1 MPLPYGL
8 LLCTILLTILSVI
21 RFTALRGLAER
32 LDRTMALALSVT
44 DRLRDDILEGSFPP
58 GERLIELQLTERY
71 SVGRAAIRAALVE
84 LEVEG
89 LVQREANRGA
99 TVRRISVAEA
109 VEISEARGV
118 LEGLVARLAAERATG
133 ADRDELRALI
143 DEMTSAVEDD
153 DRLRYSKLN
162 RVLHATLRR
171 IARHQ
176 VADDLVANLR
186 NRAAHHQ
193 FRLALV
199 PGRAPE
205 SLAQH
210 RAIVTAVVAGDPA
223 AAERA
228 MRGHLA
234 SVVDVLRQWEAYDG
248 LI

>member
-1 MPLPYGL
+1 MG
-8 LLCTILLTILSVI
+8 V
-21 RFTALRGLAER
+21 
-32 LDRTMALALSVT
+32 ALSVT
-44 DRLRDDILEGSFPP
+44 DRLRDDILEGGFPP

-71 SVGRAAIRAALVE
+71 GVGRAAIRAALVE

-118 LEGLVARLAAERATG
+118 LEGLVARLAAERATE
-133 ADRDELRALI
+133 AERAELRDLI
-143 DEMTSAVEDD
+143 DEMTDAVERD

-162 RVLHATLRR
+162 RTLHGTLRH

-199 PGRAPE
+199 PGRAAE

-210 RAIVTAVVAGDPA
+210 RAIVAAVTAGDAP

-228 MRGHLA
+228 MRDHLA

-248 LI
+248 LV

>member
-1 MPLPYGL
+1 MG
-8 LLCTILLTILSVI
+8 V
-21 RFTALRGLAER
+21 
-32 LDRTMALALSVT
+32 ALSVT
-44 DRLRDDILEGSFPP
+44 DRLRDDILGGTFPP

-71 SVGRAAIRAALVE
+71 GVGRAAIRAALVE

-99 TVRRISVAEA
+99 TVRRITVAEA
-109 VEISEARGV
+109 IEISEARGV
-118 LEGLVARLAAERATG
+118 LEGLLARLAAERCTDAE
-133 ADRDELRALI
+133 RDELRGLV
-143 DEMTSAVEDD
+143 DEMTEAVADD

-162 RVLHATLRR
+162 QTLHATLRR
-171 IARHQ
+171 IARHR

-210 RAIVTAVVAGDPA
+210 RAIVDAVVAGDAA
-223 AAERA
+223 AAEQA
-228 MRGHLA
+228 MRDHLA
-234 SVVDVLRQWEAYDG
+234 SVVDVLRQWEAFDTR
-248 LI
+248 IH

>member
-1 MPLPYGL
+1 MG
-8 LLCTILLTILSVI
+8 V
-21 RFTALRGLAER
+21 
-32 LDRTMALALSVT
+32 ALSVT
-44 DRLRDDILEGSFPP
+44 DRLRDDILEGAFPP

-71 SVGRAAIRAALVE
+71 GVGRAAIRAALVE

-118 LEGLVARLAAERATG
+118 LEGLVARLAAERATD
-133 ADRDELRALI
+133 ADRDELRRLI
-143 DEMTSAVEDD
+143 DEMTEAVEQD

-162 RVLHATLRR
+162 RTLHATIRR
-171 IARHQ
+171 VARHR

-210 RAIVTAVVAGDPA
+210 RAIVAAVTAGDPA
-223 AAERA
+223 AAEQA
-228 MRGHLA
+228 MRDHLA

-248 LI
+248 MV

>member
-1 MPLPYGL
+1 MG
-8 LLCTILLTILSVI
+8 V
-21 RFTALRGLAER
+21 
-32 LDRTMALALSVT
+32 ALSVT
-44 DRLRDDILEGSFPP
+44 DRLRDDILEGGFPP

-71 SVGRAAIRAALVE
+71 GVGRAAIRAALVE

-118 LEGLVARLAAERATG
+118 LEGLVARLAAERATE
-133 ADRDELRALI
+133 AERAELSGLI
-143 DEMTSAVEDD
+143 DEMTEAVEQD

-162 RVLHATLRR
+162 RTLHGTLRR
-171 IARHQ
+171 IARHR

-210 RAIVTAVVAGDPA
+210 RAIVAAVASGDA
-223 AAERA
+223 QAAERA
-228 MRGHLA
+228 MRDHLA
-234 SVVDVLRQWEAYDG
+234 SVVQVLRQWEAYDG
-248 LI
+248 LV

>member
-1 MPLPYGL
+1 MG
-8 LLCTILLTILSVI
+8 
-21 RFTALRGLAER
+21 
-32 LDRTMALALSVT
+32 LALSVT
-44 DRLRDDILEGSFPP
+44 DRLRDDILDGAFPP

-71 SVGRAAIRAALVE
+71 GVGRAAIRAALVE

-118 LEGLVARLAAERATG
+118 LEGLVARLAAERATS
-133 ADRDELRALI
+133 AERVELSALI
-143 DEMTSAVEDD
+143 DEMTEAVADD

-210 RAIVTAVVAGDPA
+210 RAIVAAVIAGEPA

-228 MRGHLA
+228 MRDHLA
-234 SVVDVLRQWEAYDG
+234 SVVDVLRQWEVYDG
-248 LI
+248 LV

>member
-1 MPLPYGL
+1 MG
-8 LLCTILLTILSVI
+8 V
-21 RFTALRGLAER
+21 
-32 LDRTMALALSVT
+32 ALSAT
-44 DRLRDDILEGSFPP
+44 DRLRDDILEGGFPP

-71 SVGRAAIRAALVE
+71 GVGRAAIRAALVE

-118 LEGLVARLAAERATG
+118 LEGLVARLAAERATD
-133 ADRDELRALI
+133 ADRDELRGLI
-143 DEMTSAVEDD
+143 DEMTEAVEHD

-162 RVLHATLRR
+162 RTLHATVRSV
-171 IARHQ
+171 ARHR

-210 RAIVTAVVAGDPA
+210 RAIVAAVTAGDPA
-223 AAERA
+223 AAEQA
-228 MRGHLA
+228 MRDHLA

-248 LI
+248 LV

>member
-1 MPLPYGL
+1 MG
-8 LLCTILLTILSVI
+8 V
-21 RFTALRGLAER
+21 
-32 LDRTMALALSVT
+32 ALSVT
-44 DRLRDDILEGSFPP
+44 DRLRDDILEGAFPP

-71 SVGRAAIRAALVE
+71 GVGRAAIRAALVE

-118 LEGLVARLAAERATG
+118 LEGLVARLAAERATD
-133 ADRDELRALI
+133 ADRDELRRLI
-143 DEMTSAVEDD
+143 DEMTEAVEQD

-162 RVLHATLRR
+162 RTLHAAVRR
-171 IARHQ
+171 VARHR
-176 VADDLVANLR
+176 VADDLIANLR

-210 RAIVTAVVAGDPA
+210 RAIVAAVTAGDPA
-223 AAERA
+223 AAEQA
-228 MRGHLA
+228 MRDHLA

-248 LI
+248 LV